1 MISIGIDPGKHGA
14 MAMINGD
21 SVSVQPIPTILGGKG
36 ARVEYDLVMIRNWLV
51 MAKSFTLEVMA
62 KSLNVQDI
70 WVYVE
75 KAQPL
80 PKSFGGGIAN
90 FERGRCTGWAWM
102 LTALSIPYQLVPPR
116 TWQKVMFAGTPGA
129 DTKQRSIIAAQRLYP
144 DVSLL
149 RTERSRKPDHGMSD
163 ALLIAEFGR
172 RKHQ

>member
-1 MISIGIDPGKHGA
+1 MTQQQMTAVAGIDPGKHGA
-14 MAMINGD
+14 MALLLCD
-21 SVSVQPIPTILGGKG
+21 SKSVQPIPTIPGGKG
-36 ARVEYDLVMIRNWLV
+36 SRVEYDLVAIRGYL
-51 MAKSFTLEVMA
+51 AELTTLTTHLIA
-62 KSLNVQDI
+62 
-70 WVYVE
+70 YVE

-116 TWQKVMFAGTPGA
+116 TWQKVMLAGTPGR
-129 DTKQRSIIAAQRLYP
+129 DTKQRSIIAAQRLFP

-149 RTERSRKPDHGMSD
+149 RTERCRKPDHGLSD

-172 RKHQ
+172 RVSQ